1 MTVSNLNYSIEE
13 KSCFREINILFFVGD
28 IGNMDFEETDEQSMI
43 REMVRAFAEETLAP
57 TCLERD
63 KEQRAPIE
71 EWVEFCENTGLQGV
85 TIPDNYGGSEV
96 DAVSEAIIVEELARV
111 DPSFSVMY
119 CVHVG
124 LCSMTIALHGSE
136 EQKKK
141 YLTRLAGKE
150 IGAYSLSEAGAGTD
164 AAALGCKA
172 KISEDGS
179 HYLLNGEKMWVTN
192 GSSADIYVL
201 FAKDI
206 DHPDY
211 GKKKHGGTTAFIVEK
226 SFEGFSVGKKEDKL
240 GIRSSDTCSL
250 VLEDCIVPIE
260 NVIKSPGEGF
270 PIAMNALDNS
280 RIGIAAQALGIAQ
293 GSFEAARN
301 YAHERVAFD
310 KPIAHHQS
318 VGNYLA
324 EMATRTAAARL
335 MVYKAALAKERHY
348 GEGAPRHTK
357 DASMAKLFAGDTAM
371 WVSERAVQVLG
382 GYGYTTDFPVE
393 RFFRDAK
400 ITQIY
405 EGTQEVQRIVINR
418 SISPE

>member
-1 MTVSNLNYSIEE
+1 
-13 KSCFREINILFFVGD
+13 
-28 IGNMDFEETDEQSMI
+28 MDFEETDEQSMI
-43 REMVRAFAEETLAP
+43 REMVRAFAEEKLAP

-71 EWVEFCENTGLQGV
+71 EWLEFCETTGLQGV
-85 TIPDNYGGSEV
+85 TIPDDYGGSEV
-96 DAVSEAIIVEELARV
+96 DAVSEAIIIEELARV

-136 EQKKK
+136 EQKRK
-141 YLTRLAGKE
+141 YLPRLVGKE

-172 KISEDGS
+172 KISEDGM

-211 GKKKHGGTTAFIVEK
+211 GRKKHGGTTAFIVEK

-250 VLEDCIVPIE
+250 VLEDCRVPIE
-260 NVIKSPGEGF
+260 NVLKGPGEGF

-293 GSFEAARN
+293 GSFEAALN
-301 YAHERVAFD
+301 YAHERVAFG

-324 EMATRTAAARL
+324 EMATKTTAARL